1 MNSEREK
8 TESERIKYLME
19 LKKQKEIEL
28 NEILKELRKLLQK

>member
-8 TESERIKYLME
+8 IESERIKYLMD

-28 NEILKELRKLLQK
+28 NKILKELRKLLQK

>member
-8 TESERIKYLME
+8 NESERIKYLME

-28 NEILKELRKLLQK
+28 NQILKELRKLLQK

>member
-28 NEILKELRKLLQK
+28 NQILKELRKLLQK